1 MGLKSNILKT
11 SIFATGL
18 SGIVAQY
25 ILSTLASYFLGDSTV
40 QWALTVSIM
49 LFAMGLGARVS
60 KYIDNNLLTKFIF
73 LEFALSLFVS
83 FSSLFV
89 YLFASYSVYLGIL
102 IYSLTIIIGFLI
114 GLEIPIVIRLN
125 DQFENIKVNI
135 STILEKDYYGSL
147 LGGIFFAF
155 VGLPYLGLTYTP
167 FVLGFINFAVAFLL
181 FYMLYKESGEK
192 FRNKI
197 IAFAVFVVVFISLG
211 ITYAKPIILFGEQKR
226 YVEKVVFAEQSRYQR
241 IVLTQ
246 WKSDYYLFING
257 NKQLSTVDEEMYHEP
272 LVHPI
277 MKLAKEHKN
286 ILILGG
292 GDGCAVREILKHD
305 NVEHVTLVDLDPM
318 ITQLAKENEILV
330 GINKRS
336 LFDPRVKVVN
346 TDGLNFLEESKE
358 FYDLIIVDLPD
369 PRTLELAKLYSLE
382 FYHLCK
388 YRLKTNGF
396 VITQAGSP
404 YYASRAYKTIDKT
417 IESAGFATL
426 PIHNQ
431 VLSFGE
437 WGWIIGAKNMSKEE
451 LKTNF
456 LNIKFGDLPTRWIN
470 EEALYLLSS
479 FGKDIFDDDNTELRP
494 NKISNPILYRYYLNG
509 NWDLY

>member
-1 MGLKSNILKT
+1 MKIKSNILKI

-40 QWALTVSIM
+40 QWALTVSVM

-60 KYIDNNLLTKFIF
+60 KYLDKMLLSKFIF
-73 LEFALSLFVS
+73 IEYILSLFVS
-83 FSSLFV
+83 FASLFV
-89 YLFASYSVYLGIL
+89 YLYASYGEYLGIV
-102 IYSLTIIIGFLI
+102 IYSLTISIGFLI

-125 DQFENIKVNI
+125 DQFEKIKVNI
-135 STILEKDYYGSL
+135 SSILEKDYYGSL

-167 FVLGFINFAVAFLL
+167 FILGSVNFFVATLL
-181 FYMLYKESGEK
+181 FVMLYKESKEK
-192 FRNKI
+192 YRKTILSFAAFI
-197 IAFAVFVVVFISLG
+197 VIAISLG
-211 ITYAKPIILFGEQKR
+211 LTYAKPIILFGEQKR
-226 YVEKVVFAEQSRYQR
+226 YVEKVVFAEQSSYQR

-246 WKSDYYLFING
+246 WKNDYYLFLNG

-286 ILILGG
+286 VLILGG
-292 GDGCAVREILKHD
+292 GDGCAVREILKHKG
-305 NVEHVTLVDLDPM
+305 VEHITLVDLDPEM
-318 ITQLAKENEILV
+318 TRLAKENKILL
-330 GINKRS
+330 GINKGS
-336 LFDPRVKVVN
+336 FFDKRVKIIN
-346 TDGLNFLEESKE
+346 QDGLNFLEDCKD
-358 FYDLIIVDLPD
+358 FYDVIIVDLPD

-396 VITQAGSP
+396 IITQSGSP
-404 YYASRAYKTIDKT
+404 YYASRAFKTINKT
-417 IESAGFATL
+417 IEVAGFSTL

-431 VLSFGE
+431 VISFGE
-437 WGWIIGAKNMSKEE
+437 WGWVIGAKNMTKSE
-451 LKTNF
+451 LKKAF
-456 LNIKFGDLPTRWIN
+456 LNIKFDDISTRWIN

-479 FGKDIFDDDNTELRP
+479 FGKDIFDADTSKLMP
-494 NKISNPILYRYYLNG
+494 NKISNPILYKYYLNG
-509 NWDLY
+509 KWDLY

>member
-1 MGLKSNILKT
+1 MNIKSNILKT

-40 QWALTVSIM
+40 QWALTVSVM

-60 KYIDNNLLTKFIF
+60 KYIENNLLTKFIF
-73 LEFALSLFVS
+73 LEFTLSIFVS
-83 FSSLFV
+83 FASLFV
-89 YLFASYSVYLGIL
+89 YLFASYSIYLGFL

-125 DQFENIKVNI
+125 DKFENIKVNI
-135 STILEKDYYGSL
+135 SSILEKDYYGSL
-147 LGGIFFAF
+147 FGGIFFVF

-167 FVLGFINFAVAFLL
+167 FILGFVNFSVALLL
-181 FYMLYKESGEK
+181 FFLLYKEAGEK
-192 FRNKI
+192 YKKQI
-197 IAFAVFVVVFISLG
+197 IASSLFVVVAIGFGIS
-211 ITYAKPIILFGEQKR
+211 YAKPIILFGEQKR
-226 YVEKVVFAEQSRYQR
+226 YVEKVIFAEQSQYQR

-305 NVEHVTLVDLDPM
+305 NVEHITLVDLDPE
-318 ITQLAKENEILV
+318 ITRLAKENEILLE
-330 GINKRS
+330 INKGS
-336 LFDPRVKVVN
+336 LFDKRVKIIN

-358 FYDLIIVDLPD
+358 FYDVIIIDLPD

-396 VITQAGSP
+396 VITQSGSP
-404 YYASRAYKTIDKT
+404 YYASRAFKTIDKT
-417 IESAGFATL
+417 IESAGFSTL

-437 WGWIIGAKNMSKEE
+437 WGWVIGAKNMSKKE
-451 LKTNF
+451 LKTKF
-456 LNIKFGDLPTRWIN
+456 LDIKFGDLPTEWIN
-470 EEALYLLSS
+470 DESLSLLSS
-479 FGKDIFDDDNTELRP
+479 FGKDIFDKDTSKLMP

-509 NWDLY
+509 KWDLY

>member
-1 MGLKSNILKT
+1 MSIKSNILKT

-60 KYIDNNLLTKFIF
+60 KYIDDNLLSKFIL
-73 LEFALSLFVS
+73 LEFTLSIFVS

-89 YLFASYSVYLGIL
+89 YLFASYSIYLGFL
-102 IYSLTIIIGFLI
+102 IYALTITIGFLI

-147 LGGIFFAF
+147 IGGIFFAF

-167 FVLGFINFAVAFLL
+167 FVLGFVNFCVAFLL
-181 FYMLYKESGEK
+181 FFMLYKESGEK
-192 FRNKI
+192 YRKHI
-197 IAFAVFVVVFISLG
+197 IIFSTFIVIAISLG

-226 YVEKVVFAEQSRYQR
+226 YVEKVVLAEQSKYQR
-241 IVLTQ
+241 IVITQ
-246 WKSDYYLFING
+246 WKDDYYLFING
-257 NKQLSTVDEEMYHEP
+257 NKQLSTVDEQMYHEP

-277 MKLAKEHKN
+277 MGLAKEHSN

-292 GDGCAVREILKHD
+292 GDGCAVREVIKHKG
-305 NVEHVTLVDLDPM
+305 VKHITLVDLDPEM
-318 ITQLAKENEILV
+318 TKLAKENKILL
-330 GINKRS
+330 GINKGS
-336 LFDPRVKVVN
+336 LFDKRVKIIN
-346 TDGLNFLEESKE
+346 KDGLNFLEESKE
-358 FYDLIIVDLPD
+358 FYDVIIVDLPD
-369 PRTLELAKLYSLE
+369 PRTIELAKLYSHE

-396 VITQAGSP
+396 IITQSGSP
-404 YYASRAYKTIDKT
+404 YYASRAFKTINKT
-417 IESAGFATL
+417 IQSAGFATL

-437 WGWIIGAKNMSKEE
+437 WGWVIGAKNMTAPE
-451 LKTNF
+451 LKSKF
-456 LNIKFGDLPTRWIN
+456 LNVKFDGIKTRWIN
-470 EEALYLLSS
+470 EEALSLLSS
-479 FGKDIFDDDNTELRP
+479 FGKDIFDKDTTKLMP
-494 NKISNPILYRYYLNG
+494 NKISNPILYRYYLG
-509 NWDLY
+509 GQWDLY